1 MLFDVCLLIAC
12 LLARSLVV
20 SLFLDVA
27 LEAITANNSSW
38 NNKSSFVRFIVH
50 MLAYLLFARAFIVPT
65 RNSTYALNAV

>member
-1 MLFDVCLLIAC
+1 MFVYFLAC

-20 SLFLDVA
+20 SLFLDVV

-65 RNSTYALNAV
+65 